1 MNRDDGNIVVTRE
14 SIKRISKDVRHIVKN
29 PLHENGIYYEH
40 DMENILRGY
49 AMILGPIDTPYQD
62 GFYFFE
68 FTFPNDYPHRPP
80 ILKFLS
86 NGDNIRFNPNLYRN
100 GKVCISVLNTWRGEQ
115 WTSCQTISSILLTLC
130 TILNERPLLNE
141 PGVTDY
147 DPQIEMYNTIIS
159 YKNVEVCILRM
170 FENIK
175 NDIAPY
181 SLFKEI
187 CWSHF
192 IKNRVRIAKSIDT
205 TTDRAKESISS
216 NGRGAVVSKIYGMTV
231 KINKVCGRAMKKKV
245 MNLDLEHVKV
255 ELV

>member
-1 MNRDDGNIVVTRE
+1 
-14 SIKRISKDVRHIVKN
+14 
-29 PLHENGIYYEH
+29 
-40 DMENILRGY
+40 MENILKGY
-49 AMILGPIDTPYQD
+49 AMIVGPVDTPYQD

-80 ILKFLS
+80 TLKFLS

-115 WTSCQTISSILLTLC
+115 WTSCQTIGSILLTLC

-141 PGVTDY
+141 PGVTIN
-147 DPQIEMYNTIIS
+147 DPQIETYNTIIS

-170 FENIK
+170 LENIK
-175 NDIAPY
+175 NDMAPY
-181 SLFKEI
+181 SLFKEN

-192 IKNRVRIAKSIDT
+192 IKNRDRIAKSIDT
-205 TTDRAKESISS
+205 TTDRAKESTKRNIK
-216 NGRGAVVSKIYGMTV
+216 GELVSRLYGMTV
-231 KINKVCGRAMKKKV
+231 KINKVCGRVMKIKV
-245 MNLDLEHVKV
+245 MSLDLEHISA